1 MPANNP
7 TKVLSVSGDHGGST
21 AKRLHDAIDAAETAR
36 STMYAAAADIRF
48 MRDEFHKLKEEML
61 DRIDGASDG
70 PAFDSWLSEQI
81 RTIDW
86 ILEQTR

>member
-7 TKVLSVSGDHGGST
+7 TKVMSGSGYPGGST
-21 AKRLHDAIDAAETAR
+21 AKRLHEAIDTAETAR